1 MHRSIL
7 PWTRPRPRGR
17 LHVMSY
23 RHPSAPIAGA
33 RARADGRDR
42 PDGLPLAGRSHA
54 RPVACEAPRK
64 KPPQDEEEEGGGEGQ
79 AADRARLGRRWAPPR
94 PSNKKPQS
102 VGVFSAAALDPLLI
116 LMRGAATSPPAP
128 RPRGMTTR
136 RHQEQEPCRR
146 GRRTARWQGTRQ
158 LGARTGGR
166 DRPARLPPSGR
177 SRVKAPRL
185 EMRRASNHCK
195 KKMMKWAVEK
205 SKRQAADWDAVG
217 SNSGRRR
224 DSATVLAGRRRPSPP
239 LSAQGLRSCR
249 PPRPWGWG

>member
-1 MHRSIL
+1 MYRFTL

-23 RHPSAPIAGA
+23 YRNPSAPIAGA

-94 PSNKKPQS
+94 PSHHS
-102 VGVFSAAALDPLLI
+102 LSRSASFPPPL
-116 LMRGAATSPPAP
+116 LMRGCDLAAPPVPGDDGTSSPGAVPADGADVQPPAGDATA
-128 RPRGMTTR
+128 RG
-136 RHQEQEPCRR
+136 PCRR
-146 GRRTARWQGTRQ
+146 P
-158 LGARTGGR
+158 GGR

-177 SRVKAPRL
+177 SRVKASRVKAPRL
-185 EMRRASNHCK
+185 EMRRASNHCM
-195 KKMMKWAVEK
+195 KKMKKWAVEK
-205 SKRQAADWDAVG
+205 SKRQAAARETVG
-217 SNSGRRR
+217 SNSGLRR
-224 DSATVLAGRRRPSPP
+224 DPTTASTGRRRPSPP
-239 LSAQGLRSCR
+239 LFD
-249 PPRPWGWG
+249 